1 MKVADNSNALG
12 RLQKKMLGDMIRYGG
27 GIWKSNWYTTTQM
40 RECLKSLVKRGLIVP
55 VTEWRN
61 GDKCTAYRMVTE

>member
-1 MKVADNSNALG
+1 
-12 RLQKKMLGDMIRYGG
+12 MLGDMIRYGG